1 MAQIAGIKVYWD
13 TQGQTE
19 GWSCEIMGLD
29 DEGLLYTLETSGLDA
44 EPDDD
49 PRELVV
55 QEAYSRDIEI
65 RADQCAYEP
74 NVDGGWA
81 DWTRD

>member
-1 MAQIAGIKVYWD
+1 MTQIAGIRVYWD
-13 TQGQTE
+13 TQGTVE
-19 GWSCEIMGLD
+19 GWSCEIMGRD
-29 DEGLLYTLETSGLDA
+29 DEGLLYTIETYGLNA
-44 EPDDD
+44 ETDDD

-55 QEAYSRDIEI
+55 QEAFSHDIEI

-74 NVDGGWA
+74 HQDGGWA